1 MVERP
6 PDPKI
11 ALKSQI
17 EELFSEAAAV
27 KNQSVS
33 EAKRSD
39 NKKPEMS
46 AKYSAKIAIES
57 DVDEKMS
64 LKFKAPP
71 HHGLPNLVEMHP
83 DPKISLRNEIDHL
96 FSANENKY
104 PEISSKTSAKVSSES
119 SGIEAKA
126 RFRLSKISDIF
137 HRRSYQEEPFSSKKI
152 SINLKTDK
160 KSKEKTEQDGK
171 LRSDRDDPESER
183 QALAKQ
189 AENLAGVD
197 GAKIKEK
204 DKSREERK
212 SPSGDEKC
220 SNEDG
225 KNSKDGLASNDSHKK
240 IKFGSSSGHPSSS
253 IVAIKDESIAEE
265 KNEKV
270 SKSTGSV
277 VEKSSKKDNL
287 KRLEEDVRSA
297 IAESSKRK
305 SKDQRESESDS
316 DVSRKE
322 KKRQRKKKKKRKSS
336 KRKNKKKSQRRKAS
350 STSEESD
357 SSDDSDDDSSSG
369 TNSTSEDDSSSDE
382 ERRRKKKS
390 SNKKRKKQKSTKKK
404 KKSKK
409 HDFSLRDLTKFAE
422 ATGNTDIKKILEEFS
437 AKSYKPPSSAKKAE
451 RHSGG
456 TDRNVNKE
464 KPLVDAIDDNCKL
477 KGEVSSHDAKL
488 AEKPGQRDV
497 KLVDKVFEDGVGCTV
512 DSHQND
518 SSWSGKASR
527 PDDHEFHGA
536 VEAEKSKI
544 KPTLEAAGN
553 AHDKNSL
560 KDISTTKVSSRRRK
574 SSSSKSSDT
583 SGDDSDVD
591 LRRKQL
597 LETVR
602 ASQQSL
608 TNKLETIVGKPEA
621 EPDEQDEEKTKEKRK
636 LSSHHHD
643 NTSNIESDEG
653 EDRKSKKKSKRKNR
667 SKSSESDDDSDDRRK
682 RSKRSKSKRRSP
694 DKRRKRSQ
702 SSESDKDR
710 KQSKRKIYVQDEAVV
725 LKKSSSKRE
734 VRKCGCF
741 VWKFYSSP
749 SPFKNKIKNFYFI

>member
-240 IKFGSSSGHPSSS
+240 IKFGSSSGQPSSN
-253 IVAIKDESIAEE
+253 IVAIKGESIAEE

-464 KPLVDAIDDNCKL
+464 KPLVDAIDDKCKL
-477 KGEVSSHDAKL
+477 K
-488 AEKPGQRDV
+488 
-497 KLVDKVFEDGVGCTV
+497 
-512 DSHQND
+512 
-518 SSWSGKASR
+518 
-527 PDDHEFHGA
+527 
-536 VEAEKSKI
+536 
-544 KPTLEAAGN
+544 
-553 AHDKNSL
+553 
-560 KDISTTKVSSRRRK
+560 
-574 SSSSKSSDT
+574 
-583 SGDDSDVD
+583 
-591 LRRKQL
+591 
-597 LETVR
+597 
-602 ASQQSL
+602 
-608 TNKLETIVGKPEA
+608 
-621 EPDEQDEEKTKEKRK
+621 
-636 LSSHHHD
+636 
-643 NTSNIESDEG
+643 
-653 EDRKSKKKSKRKNR
+653 
-667 SKSSESDDDSDDRRK
+667 
-682 RSKRSKSKRRSP
+682 
-694 DKRRKRSQ
+694 
-702 SSESDKDR
+702 
-710 KQSKRKIYVQDEAVV
+710 
-725 LKKSSSKRE
+725 
-734 VRKCGCF
+734 
-741 VWKFYSSP
+741 
-749 SPFKNKIKNFYFI
+749 